1 MTVADIQAAE
11 MKKLIRR
18 SYMID
23 FVIAILAFIVI
34 FCYSF
39 FFTKC
44 YHNAD
49 HYYDEID
56 DYDSEIYRPLVRLQ
70 WIGFTVLA
78 ILFFTVGCIMLNRL
92 RVYFKG
98 FFKDYGCYL
107 WVANIL
113 LTIPL
118 TIRATFDALLFDDD
132 WLEYWF
138 SGDYKLALY
147 NLTFLTLAN
156 YMPMLLQISSLIFGF
171 VR

>member
-1 MTVADIQAAE
+1 
-11 MKKLIRR
+11 
-18 SYMID
+18 MID

-39 FFTKC
+39 YFTKC
-44 YHNAD
+44 YKNAD
-49 HYYDEID
+49 HYYAVFD
-56 DYDSEIYRPLVRLQ
+56 DFDRDVYEPLVRLQ

-92 RVYFKG
+92 RIYFKG

-107 WVANIL
+107 WIANVL

-118 TIRATFDALLFDDD
+118 IIRAIFDALLFDDD
-132 WLEYWF
+132 WLAYWLN
-138 SGDYKLALY
+138 GADKVAIY
-147 NLTFLTLAN
+147 NLIFLTLVN
-156 YMPMLLQISSLIFGF
+156 YVPMLLQISSLIFGF